1 MPGVTRVGQ
10 DTAGGVVLNGG
21 NSTVFVNG
29 SPGAVIGCQVSG
41 HGDSPHSGPSMITG
55 SSTVYFSG
63 IPVCRQGDA
72 ASCGHTATGSGNVSA
87 G

>member
-1 MPGVTRVGQ
+1 MPGVARVGQ
-10 DTAGGVVLNGG
+10 DTAGGVLLNGG

-29 SPGAVIGCQVSG
+29 SPGAVLGTQVSG
-41 HGDSPHSGPSMITG
+41 HGDAPHSGPSMITA
-55 SSTVYFSG
+55 SSTVFFNG

-72 ASCGHTATGSGNVSA
+72 ASCGHTSTGSGNVSA